1 VKNVIGGDEGGGA
14 CKKRR
19 NESEEVWI
27 EKKRVRRYTGK
38 RNERAER
45 GLTGSSVIVKM
56 PRQTLR
62 CILSMGNDV

>member
-1 VKNVIGGDEGGGA
+1 MIGGDEGGGG
-14 CKKRR
+14 CQERR

-27 EKKRVRRYTGK
+27 EKKRARRYTRK
-38 RNERAER
+38 EDKRAEI